1 MLPYNQPM
9 NKLVLG
15 LGAFVGSSIGGY
27 IPLLWDGSMFSFVSL
42 PFSLIGAFY
51 WAIAPP
57 SILDLINLELGP

>member
-42 PFSLIGAFY
+42 PFSLIGG
-51 WAIAPP
+51 
-57 SILDLINLELGP
+57 ILLGYRAAKYFGFD